1 MKDLNSDMETIR
13 NHSIMKN
20 IRQIKNFQRNTGNLK
35 TQSISSSSILYF
47 ESINKKKYRY
57 LLFK

>member
-13 NHSIMKN
+13 NPSIMKN
-20 IRQIKNFQRNTGNLK
+20 IRQIKNFRMNTGNLK

-47 ESINKKKYRY
+47 ESINKKE
-57 LLFK
+57 